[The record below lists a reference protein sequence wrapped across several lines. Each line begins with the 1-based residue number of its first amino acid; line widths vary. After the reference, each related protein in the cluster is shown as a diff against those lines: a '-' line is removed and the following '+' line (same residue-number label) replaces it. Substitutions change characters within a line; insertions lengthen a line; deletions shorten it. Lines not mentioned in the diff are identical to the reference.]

1 MYLSILWDEAIRALN
16 HVGKVSSGIKF
27 FGEIFVY
34 RLVPD
39 RASNVLSNAYLSR
52 KNYREQSLKNSKNYF

>member
-1 MYLSILWDEAIRALN
+1 MYFSVLLNEAIRAIN
-16 HVGKVSSGIKF
+16 HVGKVSSGIEF

-52 KNYREQSLKNSKNYF
+52 KNYREQRLKNSKNYF